1 MLSAFVSLSGQPG
14 SPTVLLYRCEWKDT
28 SSLADF
34 SFEGVEPVLSSD
46 GLRIVEPGGLIRLN
60 RYYSL
65 AERTVRYHVRLDSG
79 CRAVFRSDQGDFKAY
94 VDMASKSVSMAT
106 DPVVETVA
114 GFLTPGHEYLVE
126 IERDYQ
132 TVRVRVADL
141 HTGESARLEATMD
154 GSGGCGTGA
163 VQPVGFFV
171 GRQYDYY
178 CFGLER
184 GSGMLVR
191 SIVVTAAACDLTLLL
206 YGDSI
211 TEPEGYYPARD
222 FSRSWVQLILARI
235 GGRAMSSG
243 RGGTTID
250 ELLERIRNE
259 LPYVRAKYVMV
270 TIGTNGGNTERK
282 LCELVE
288 YIRSQGAVPILN
300 NIPCN
305 EHGTQVET
313 NELIERVRRRYAI
326 RGCRFDLAT
335 SVDRDGLQ
343 VDTSTMWREDYGGG
357 HVYYHHP
364 NVRGS
369 RLMYL
374 RTLLD
379 VPEIYE

>member
-1 MLSAFVSLSGQPG
+1 MASWLNGRVVFSGQSG
-14 SPTVLLYRCEWKDT
+14 STIDGVL
-28 SSLADF
+28 
-34 SFEGVEPVLSSD
+34 
-46 GLRIVEPGGLIRLN
+46 
-60 RYYSL
+60 
-65 AERTVRYHVRLDSG
+65 
-79 CRAVFRSDQGDFKAY
+79 
-94 VDMASKSVSMAT
+94 
-106 DPVVETVA
+106 
-114 GFLTPGHEYLVE
+114 
-126 IERDYQ
+126 
-132 TVRVRVADL
+132 VRVAN
-141 HTGESARLEATMD
+141 EI
-154 GSGGCGTGA
+154 
-163 VQPVGFFV
+163 PV
-171 GRQYDYY
+171 
-178 CFGLER
+178 
-184 GSGMLVR
+184 
-191 SIVVTAAACDLTLLL
+191 
-206 YGDSI
+206 
-211 TEPEGYYPARD
+211 
-222 FSRSWVQLILARI
+222 
-235 GGRAMSSG
+235 
-243 RGGTTID
+243 
-250 ELLERIRNE
+250 IR
-259 LPYVRAKYVMV
+259 PKYVMV

>member
-1 MLSAFVSLSGQPG
+1 
-14 SPTVLLYRCEWKDT
+14 
-28 SSLADF
+28 
-34 SFEGVEPVLSSD
+34 
-46 GLRIVEPGGLIRLN
+46 
-60 RYYSL
+60 
-65 AERTVRYHVRLDSG
+65 
-79 CRAVFRSDQGDFKAY
+79 
-94 VDMASKSVSMAT
+94 
-106 DPVVETVA
+106 
-114 GFLTPGHEYLVE
+114 
-126 IERDYQ
+126 
-132 TVRVRVADL
+132 
-141 HTGESARLEATMD
+141 
-154 GSGGCGTGA
+154 
-163 VQPVGFFV
+163 
-171 GRQYDYY
+171 
-178 CFGLER
+178 
-184 GSGMLVR
+184 
-191 SIVVTAAACDLTLLL
+191 
-206 YGDSI
+206 
-211 TEPEGYYPARD
+211 
-222 FSRSWVQLILARI
+222 
-235 GGRAMSSG
+235 
-243 RGGTTID
+243 
-250 ELLERIRNE
+250 
-259 LPYVRAKYVMV
+259 MV